1 MTLGDA
7 RMSFKKITAIISL
20 TAKDKVCHALKHA
33 DVTWITVSPQRGHG
47 EDPMFSERDCMSSC
61 MRIEIIIEQVRSM
74 SIIDLIGH
82 AAYEGKGTEGM
93 IAVETIDELFPIKD
107 FK

>member
-1 MTLGDA
+1 
-7 RMSFKKITAIISL
+7 
-20 TAKDKVCHALKHA
+20 
-33 DVTWITVSPQRGHG
+33 
-47 EDPMFSERDCMSSC
+47 
-61 MRIEIIIEQVRSM
+61 MRIEIIIEQDRSM